1 MTTQQQ
7 YEILRNE
14 LNEQQWRLYLGTEA
28 LKIGDGGISQVA
40 KESGADWKTV
50 QRGVKE
56 LTGER
61 ARVQGRI
68 RQAGGGRKKA
78 RETDPTLQADLEE
91 VLSAK
96 GDPMSLIKW
105 TTHSLTQLVKALA
118 AQGHRIK
125 RTALAD
131 LLHEQGYSLK
141 VNKKTMEGTSHVDR
155 DQQFRH
161 ITALC
166 KQFEQK
172 QAPAISVDCKKKEL
186 LGTFKNQGHEWQPK
200 ARQTRVNMYDFRSL
214 ANGRAIPYGIYDL
227 LHNQD
232 FVNVVIDHETAEF
245 AVESI
250 RRWWKCCGKGLYPQA
265 HELLITADGGG
276 SNGVRNKLWKKAL
289 QTLANEAQLTITVA
303 HYPPATSKWNTIEHR
318 LFSFISL
325 NWRAKPLTSLETVIE
340 LISHTTTEEGLHVT
354 AIKDSQT
361 YPTGLSVTD
370 AELQA
375 LNIVRDAFHGEW
387 NYTIKPQGA
396 ASP

>member
-28 LKIGDGGISQVA
+28 LKIGSGGISQVA
-40 KESGADWKTV
+40 ARAGADWKTV

-61 ARVQGRI
+61 VRAQGRI

-78 RETDPTLQADLEE
+78 AVTDPSLQGDLEALLE
-91 VLSAK
+91 PK

-105 TTHSLTQLVKALA
+105 TTHSLTQLVKALSR
-118 AQGHRIK
+118 QGHRIK

-141 VNKKTMEGTSHVDR
+141 VNKKTLEGTSHADR
-155 DQQFRH
+155 DQQFGH

-166 KQFEQK
+166 QQFEQK

-186 LGTFKNQGHEWQPK
+186 LGTFKNQGRAWQPK
-200 ARQTRVNMYDFRSL
+200 GQETRVNVYDYRSL
-214 ANGRAIPYGIYDL
+214 ASGKAIPYGIYDL
-227 LHNQD
+227 VHNQG
-232 FVNVVIDHETAEF
+232 FVNVGIDHETAEF

-250 RRWWKCCGKGLYPQA
+250 RRWWKHCGQGLYPQA

-289 QTLANEAQLTITVA
+289 QILANQEQLTITVA
-303 HYPPATSKWNTIEHR
+303 HYPPATSKWNKIEHR
-318 LFSFISL
+318 LFAFISI

-361 YPTGLSVTD
+361 YPTGLTVSD
-370 AELQA
+370 AELKA

-387 NYTIKPQGA
+387 NYTIKPQDTT
-396 ASP
+396 SP

>member
-7 YEILRNE
+7 YAILRHE

-28 LKIGDGGISQVA
+28 LKIGSGGISQVA
-40 KESGADWKTV
+40 ALSGADWKTV

-56 LTGER
+56 LKGER
-61 ARVQGRI
+61 ERAQGRI
-68 RQAGGGRKKA
+68 RQVGGGRKKA
-78 RETDPTLQADLEE
+78 TETDPTLQGDLEE
-91 VLSAK
+91 LLEPK
-96 GDPMSLIKW
+96 GDPMSLLKW
-105 TTHSLTQLVKALA
+105 TTHSLTHLVKALSA
-118 AQGHRIK
+118 RGHRIK

-131 LLHEQGYSLK
+131 VLHEQGYSLK
-141 VNKKTMEGTSHVDR
+141 VNKKTMEGTSHADR
-155 DQQFRH
+155 DQQFGH
-161 ITALC
+161 INALC

-186 LGTFKNQGHEWQPK
+186 LGTFKNQGREWQPK
-200 ARQTRVNMYDFRSL
+200 GHETQVNVYDYRSL
-214 ANGRAIPYGIYDL
+214 ADGKAIPYGVYDL
-227 LHNQD
+227 VHKQG
-232 FVNVVIDHETAEF
+232 FVNVGIDHETAQF

-250 RRWWKCCGKGLYPQA
+250 RRWWKRCGKGLYPEA
-265 HELLITADGGG
+265 SELLITADGGG
-276 SNGVRNKLWKKAL
+276 SNGVRNKLWKKTL
-289 QTLANEAQLTITVA
+289 QTLANEEQLTITVA
-303 HYPPATSKWNTIEHR
+303 HYPPATSKWNKIEHR

-340 LISHTTTEEGLHVT
+340 LISHTTTQEGLHVI

-387 NYTIKPQGA
+387 NYTIKPQDT
-396 ASP
+396 ASS

>member
-7 YEILRNE
+7 YAILRHE

-28 LKIGDGGISQVA
+28 LKIGSGGISQVA
-40 KESGADWKTV
+40 ALSGADWKTV

-56 LTGER
+56 LKGER
-61 ARVQGRI
+61 ERAQGRI
-68 RQAGGGRKKA
+68 RQVGGGRKKA
-78 RETDPTLQADLEE
+78 TETDPTLQGDLEE
-91 VLSAK
+91 LLEPK
-96 GDPMSLIKW
+96 GDPMSLLKW
-105 TTHSLTQLVKALA
+105 TTHSLTHLVKALSA
-118 AQGHRIK
+118 RGHRIK

-131 LLHEQGYSLK
+131 VLHEQGYSLK
-141 VNKKTMEGTSHVDR
+141 VNKKTMEGTSHADR

-186 LGTFKNQGHEWQPK
+186 LGTFKNHGREWQPK
-200 ARQTRVNMYDFRSL
+200 GHETQVNVYDYRSL
-214 ANGRAIPYGIYDL
+214 ADGKAIPYGVYDL
-227 LHNQD
+227 VHKQG
-232 FVNVVIDHETAEF
+232 FVNVGIDHETAQF

-250 RRWWKCCGKGLYPQA
+250 RRWWKRCGKGLYPEA
-265 HELLITADGGG
+265 SELLITADGGG
-276 SNGVRNKLWKKAL
+276 SNGVRNKLWKKTL
-289 QTLANEAQLTITVA
+289 QTLANEEQLTITVA
-303 HYPPATSKWNTIEHR
+303 HYPPATSKWNKIEHR
-318 LFSFISL
+318 LFSFISI

-340 LISHTTTEEGLHVT
+340 LISHTTTQEGLHVI

-361 YPTGLSVTD
+361 YPTGLTVTD

-387 NYTIKPQGA
+387 NYTLKPQDTA
-396 ASP
+396 LS